1 MNKRLTIKENDP
13 AQLKSKD
20 KFSFP
25 FNGGEE
31 NIDNWLSQVSEYKYF
46 IHDIYF
52 ALPEIPN
59 FFSNRMDDDYSSN
72 CIKLLD
78 AMKDSDLNMRSVI
91 TINGDYRNYTLS
103 QKDELIDIAI
113 KYIDKYNIYG
123 CVVSDFDIAV
133 KLYEKRPDV
142 VLNTSCNVNHY
153 HIPSLQLW
161 KDKAGVNII
170 NPNRPMARNIP
181 ILKELHK
188 TGFKIKLLINERCT
202 NMCPNYLCSVSCT
215 KDSECVAVKYGITPL
230 QSCVVLP
237 RWLNK
242 LDKFVD
248 IYKLTG
254 RMRPLDITLNQL
266 ELYILRTDDCMYN
279 ELHPG
284 TKVPILCK
292 EIPDELLYCDNNC
305 SKCNRCIDLMKKFA
319 TRYINSLP
327 QVLKV

>member
-1 MNKRLTIKENDP
+1 MSKRLVINENDIT
-13 AQLKSKD
+13 QQKSKD

-25 FNGGEE
+25 FNGGEG
-31 NIDNWLSQVSEYKYF
+31 NIENWLSQVSEYKYF
-46 IHDIYF
+46 IHDIHF

-59 FFSNRMDDDYSSN
+59 FFSTRIDDDYSSN

-78 AMKDSDLNMRSVI
+78 TMKDSDFNMRVVT
-91 TINGDYRNYTLS
+91 TISDNYRNYTLS
-103 QKDELIDIAI
+103 QKDEIVNIAI

-123 CVVSDFDIAV
+123 CVVSDFDIATR
-133 KLYEKRPDV
+133 LHEQRPDV

-161 KDKAGVNII
+161 KEKAGINIV

-181 ILKELHK
+181 ILKDLRK
-188 TGFKIKLLINERCT
+188 AGFKIKLLINERCT
-202 NMCPNYLCSVSCT
+202 NICPNYLCSVSCT
-215 KDSECVAVKYGITPL
+215 EESECVAVKYGITPL
-230 QSCVVLP
+230 QSCIVLP

-242 LDKFVD
+242 LDKLVD

-254 RMRPLDITLNQL
+254 KMRPLDITLNQL
-266 ELYILRTDDCMYN
+266 ELYIMRTDDCMYN

-305 SKCNRCIDLMKKFA
+305 HKCNKCIELMKKFA
-319 TRYINSLP
+319 TRYMNTLP
-327 QVLKV
+327 QVFKV